1 MLLPLLSSSVVLHM
15 RCKAYHCCCCCCD
28 CGAAGA
34 LHHLSFL
41 DDAKQQLGQSSQLRL
56 LVELLLRG
64 KADSQTYDNLVGCLW
79 NVGLLAGNGP
89 RLAAAGA
96 PAHLVRPVPDR

>member
-1 MLLPLLSSSVVLHM
+1 MLFLL
-15 RCKAYHCCCCCCD
+15 A
-28 CGAAGA
+28 GIPGA

-41 DDAKQQLGQSSQLRL
+41 DEAKQQLGQSPQLRL

-79 NVGLLAGNGP
+79 NVGLLAENGP

-96 PAHLVRPVPDR
+96 PAHLVRPVPAR